1 MAKKTS
7 KKKSEHDA
15 VYLVAMAI
23 CIGIGFSV
31 GVASKH
37 IAGGL
42 IVGASI
48 GLLGSAVYY
57 FIKRSKKAKTAR
69 KKSKYRM

>member
-1 MAKKTS
+1 MAKKKS
-7 KKKSEHDA
+7 KKTYKHDA

-37 IAGGL
+37 VVGGL
-42 IVGASI
+42 IVGAAV

-57 FIKRSKKAKTAR
+57 FVKRAKNAKTAR